1 MGTFMSHL
9 EYFQKDTGSVE
20 HLHETCTN
28 LVYLSVGSLNGMTSY
43 QHYFN
48 MTTEG
53 SGTGIVFMMYNVG
66 SVAAVFLTGPT
77 NDYLGRR
84 WGMFIGSLIVIIGT
98 CVQAPSTNRGQFLGG
113 RFLLGF
119 GVSFCCVS
127 APTYVSEMAHPAYR
141 GTLTGLYNCTWYI
154 GSIIASWVSYGCAY
168 IDNDNVAWRIPIWC
182 QMITSGI
189 VCIFVFLLP
198 ESPRWLMAQDKHEQ
212 AAQVLAKY
220 HGEGD
225 ENNPY
230 VQLQMKEMVQQ
241 ISNEASDKKW
251 WDYHELWNTHS
262 ARRRLICVLGMA
274 CFGQLSGN
282 SLSSCTYFIT
292 ININPKGL
300 PGY

>member
-1 MGTFMSHL
+1 
-9 EYFQKDTGSVE
+9 
-20 HLHETCTN
+20 
-28 LVYLSVGSLNGMTSY
+28 MTSY

-48 MTTEG
+48 MTTQG

-66 SVAAVFLTGPT
+66 SLAAVLLTGPT

-168 IDNDNVAWRIPIWC
+168 INNDNLAWRIPIWC
-182 QMITSGI
+182 QMITSGL
-189 VCIFVFLLP
+189 VCIFVFFLP

-225 ENNPY
+225 ENHPY
-230 VQLQMKEMVQQ
+230 VQLQMKEMFQQ

-282 SLSSCTYFIT
+282 SLSSCEWPYY
-292 ININPKGL
+292 G
-300 PGY
+300 

>member
-1 MGTFMSHL
+1 
-9 EYFQKDTGSVE
+9 
-20 HLHETCTN
+20 
-28 LVYLSVGSLNGMTSY
+28 MTSY
-43 QHYFN
+43 QRYFD
-48 MTTEG
+48 MTTAG

-66 SVAAVFLTGPT
+66 SVAAVFLTGPA

-98 CVQAPSTNRGQFLGG
+98 CVQAPSTSRGQFLGG
-113 RFLLGF
+113 RFILGF

-127 APTYVSEMAHPAYR
+127 APTYVSEIAHPAYR

-168 IDNDNVAWRIPIWC
+168 IDNDNLAWRIPIWC
-182 QMITSGI
+182 QMITSGL
-189 VCIFVFLLP
+189 VCIFVFFLP
-198 ESPRWLMAQDKHEQ
+198 ESPRWLVAQDKHEQ

-225 ENNPY
+225 ENHPY

-282 SLSSCTYFIT
+282 SLSSCKSY
-292 ININPKGL
+292 PRKKEKR
-300 PGY
+300 